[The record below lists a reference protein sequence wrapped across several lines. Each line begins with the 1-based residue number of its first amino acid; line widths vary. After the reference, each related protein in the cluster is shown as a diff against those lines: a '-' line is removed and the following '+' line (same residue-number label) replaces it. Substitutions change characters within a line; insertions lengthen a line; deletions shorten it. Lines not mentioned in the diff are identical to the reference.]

1 MKRRRGW
8 RWQGQSHIHASTRL
22 SLFVTFF
29 LKSPSISLFVYPA
42 LSFCFSYCLS
52 FIYPFLP
59 LPFSRLS
66 SISFISQNQIKDQHE
81 KTIIV
86 ITTTMLVVTTITASG
101 TQLKRKPPDHTEL
114 PIQLRDERAPR
125 SPKLR
130 EARDPKVS
138 TRPVL
143 GPVAVGPEAQCVRS
157 PLGFLGLSPAL
168 PFICFFRVLP
178 ALVLLYFRLFF
189 VLLFFGRFNLR
200 FLVYLFVFIS
210 LPYLLISYSTSL
222 LYGLVCYCVRL
233 YASYSMPCSL

>member
-1 MKRRRGW
+1 MEVAGSVTPSCFNSPLLVRNFLSQVAK
-8 RWQGQSHIHASTRL
+8 HFTLRL
-22 SLFVTFF
+22 SCSVFLLF
-29 LKSPSISLFVYPA
+29 LLSL
-42 LSFCFSYCLS
+42 
-52 FIYPFLP
+52 IYPFLP
-59 LPFSRLS
+59 LPFSLLP
-66 SISFISQNQIKDQHE
+66 SISFISQNQIKDKHE

-86 ITTTMLVVTTITASG
+86 ITTTMLVVKTTKITITTITASG
-101 TQLKRKPPDHTEL
+101 TQQKGKPPYHTE
-114 PIQLRDERAPR
+114 PHIQPRDERAPR

-143 GPVAVGPEAQCVRS
+143 GPVAVGPEAQYVRS
-157 PLGFLGLSPAL
+157 PRGFLGLSPAL

-210 LPYLLISYSTSL
+210 LSYFLISYSTSL

-233 YASYSMPCSL
+233 YASCSMPCSL